1 LTTQIVENRNEGLK
15 VGYEATD
22 WSNKISFDDYVKSLE
37 NWTVKTI
44 EKNGQPIGAVY
55 LKNDE
60 LHVSVKPEW
69 RRKWLTKNLYLE
81 LFVGKK
87 VTTRVT
93 KGHDYMYDILRRL
106 NFRDD
111 GTGLMVK
118 E

>member
-1 LTTQIVENRNEGLK
+1 MTIKIVEKRNIGLK
-15 VGYEATD
+15 IGYEATD
-22 WSNKISFDDYVKSLE
+22 WSEKILFDDYVKAME

-44 EKNGQPIGAVY
+44 EKDGQPIGAVY

-69 RRKWLTKNLYLE
+69 RRKWLTKSLYLE
-81 LFVGKK
+81 LFVGKR

-93 KGHDYMYDILRRL
+93 KGHDYMFDILRRL

-111 GTGLMVK
+111 GNGLMVK